1 MWQEAALLNGELTTE
16 LRGKNDREGGG
27 RFGLPLQGSECAG
40 MGLGEPASELNLM
53 RVVKGEIGLYGYCAG
68 KIKARASANLLL
80 EGAGDLGTWGM
91 GKG

>member
-1 MWQEAALLNGELTTE
+1 
-16 LRGKNDREGGG
+16 
-27 RFGLPLQGSECAG
+27 

-68 KIKARASANLLL
+68 KMKARASANLLL

-91 GKG
+91 GEG